1 MEKTL
6 LNFSEHEIGIIDEIT
21 MTMAIAL
28 NDYLKAYK
36 KPSTIMKTYHKLT
49 SSEKNLSRVFM
60 TLLIPNMNQ
69 ENGMYPDEI
78 HKNLAEV
85 SKFLIKGSE
94 DIFLN
99 RLSTRSKLLKEFE
112 NRGIFSSLR
121 GKKKI
126 KLESK
131 SVVRKPTIRKD
142 RRAGYPIVYK
152 LTSTVQE
159 YKKILSNSRCV
170 YVVNDRLR
178 KYGILEKAYDLITK
192 QAFYYFKTKDEKK
205 YDFLQTFKVIFP
217 NLDSNTVPDPKTF
230 KERINATKSKEL
242 ENIRKELV
250 QHLLENPSSC
260 VLLIF
265 SLTKLADS

>member
-1 MEKTL
+1 M
-6 LNFSEHEIGIIDEIT
+6 
-21 MTMAIAL
+21 
-28 NDYLKAYK
+28 
-36 KPSTIMKTYHKLT
+36 
-49 SSEKNLSRVFM
+49 
-60 TLLIPNMNQ
+60 
-69 ENGMYPDEI
+69 
-78 HKNLAEV
+78 
-85 SKFLIKGSE
+85 
-94 DIFLN
+94 
-99 RLSTRSKLLKEFE
+99 
-112 NRGIFSSLR
+112 
-121 GKKKI
+121 
-126 KLESK
+126 
-131 SVVRKPTIRKD
+131 
-142 RRAGYPIVYK
+142 
-152 LTSTVQE
+152 
-159 YKKILSNSRCV
+159 SNSRCV